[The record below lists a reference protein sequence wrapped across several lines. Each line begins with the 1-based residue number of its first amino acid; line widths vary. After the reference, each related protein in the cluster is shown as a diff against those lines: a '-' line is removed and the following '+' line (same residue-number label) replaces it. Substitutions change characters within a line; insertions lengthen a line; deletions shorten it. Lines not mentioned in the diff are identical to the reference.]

1 MLNQGNKRDF
11 ERFLGFRKNQKPM
24 GLDFHPYSKYIP
36 RGASFFATIKLN
48 KASRL

>member
-11 ERFLGFRKNQKPM
+11 ERFLGFRRNQNLM
-24 GLDFHPYSKYIP
+24 GLDCHPYSRYIP

-48 KASRL
+48 KVSRL